1 MFKKKDIKNT
11 GKVDTIVG
19 KDVSLEGA
27 VKGSGTIRID
37 GDIDGIIDI
46 EGDLIIGETAGVRA
60 DVKAHNLLLA
70 GHLRGKVE
78 IQNKLELC
86 SSGSLYGDVNTGTLV
101 IQEGGYVQGEFIMTD
116 DKNSKSSGPVE
127 TARSTKAVKAA
138 EKEKNESDNK
148 PA

>member
-11 GKVDTIVG
+11 GKVDTIIG

-27 VKGSGTIRID
+27 VKGSGTIRVD
-37 GDIDGIIDI
+37 GDLDGIIDI

-70 GHLRGKVE
+70 GQLSGKVE

-86 SSGSLYGDVNTGTLV
+86 SSGRLCGDVNTGTLV
-101 IQEGGYVQGEFIMTD
+101 IQEGGFVQGEFIMTD
-116 DKNSKSSGPVE
+116 GKNGKSSDPVE
-127 TARSTKAVKAA
+127 T
-138 EKEKNESDNK
+138 
-148 PA
+148 